1 MICYRFNSM
10 GDFVRTRSK
19 VWWGNYQHGNY
30 DEEEE
35 DDWEARR
42 ETGAACS
49 ASIASTDSDRGSSGS
64 PESHRSQDS
73 GFSDSD
79 GSPPNVGGVTIT
91 RIPRVTLTRAGKIHR
106 QKEEDDG
113 LSPSTPVASKT
124 VIMANESLVNND
136 NETLES
142 LKILQE
148 NDTNNNKTPVKGRV
162 MSQINKFEIMVTSIE
177 DKPQSLALKV
187 LNEEDSDIA
196 KQQNTNIPHVDS
208 KDVDGLQEETN
219 NKTDEIPIVDR
230 VHDSPD
236 DSSKSSSKIDSL
248 SFSNYSNE
256 YEQSTDGSISRFG
269 ERFKTQVEVADV
281 SSPKEANHGEERSVC
296 RGGRS
301 LPGSPMFRRDRM
313 RKSVFGYLDADDE
326 PRYQSAKKINNQENN
341 DSLDDKLRSL
351 HVYLTDAPFVR
362 SDSPQLNRSLENT
375 RISKSRMSP
384 ISHTRHPKAQNLNRS
399 FGGSES
405 LPYEINTEPLQTRL
419 NPPQTEESA
428 TVAERPLDVSSS
440 SSTNEFSKYLGKYS
454 SPNSSTWS
462 IPGPPAHASTPKSP
476 KTNCAKTP
484 RSSRKSQRLNF
495 DQKDEEGTATVCRPT
510 PTLGEGDPPLNQWL
524 KELKFMCDPECMT
537 TLQSKS
543 LSADLSQQITVMAA
557 VTTEAVRILQQ
568 QTKLISAEF
577 SKLYSGLRPARA
589 RGPLVQS
596 LVGHINEFM
605 QTCRTSKSDKQT
617 LTAACDKLKS
627 LAFSAS
633 PDRHSLTVETT
644 VLGNTFT
651 NSVDTLLY
659 KQIKVLMTVLD
670 EPNPP
675 AVTLA
680 GLSSL
685 TSLGLEGKHLS
696 QLIARCGGGIRSLLS
711 LCLDS
716 KSVAVRTA
724 ALRTLAT
731 VCCTTHTIRQL
742 EKAGGIDILTD
753 ILQDENRSE
762 TELTE
767 SVSVIVQI
775 TAPWIED
782 NHSVFGLTQQ
792 LTPLVS
798 SLTRMVSNTTDSTTL
813 LLCAA
818 ALSHLTQLEPQSI
831 WTMMANSTVGTLLLA
846 IRRQGPY
853 ASVFLREQAAGL
865 LANMAAVAEARTHL
879 TEHRAVVALL
889 CFLQV
894 RHSPLQHAAEISA
907 AERLQHKSAIALSRM
922 CTDQEVAAQVVEL
935 QGVQRLVKLC
945 REERER
951 NNSDGVLVACLAALR
966 KIVANCGSKSVEELN
981 ALELVEPRLLDSF
994 LIYSSRQESYV

>member
-1 MICYRFNSM
+1 M

-19 VWWGNYQHGNY
+19 VWWGNFQNGY
-30 DEEEE
+30 DEEE

-42 ETGAACS
+42 EGGAACS

-79 GSPPNVGGVTIT
+79 GSPPNVGGVAVA
-91 RIPRVTLTRAGKIHR
+91 RIPRVTLTRAGQR
-106 QKEEDDG
+106 RKEEDDG
-113 LSPSTPVASKT
+113 LSPGTPVASKT
-124 VIMANESLVNND
+124 VIMANESMVND
-136 NETLES
+136 DDEARLES
-142 LKILQE
+142 LKIRQE
-148 NDTNNNKTPVKGRV
+148 NDSNNNTTPVKGRV
-162 MSQINKFEIMVTSIE
+162 MNQINKFEIMVTSFE
-177 DKPQSLALKV
+177 DQPQSLALTV
-187 LNEEDSDIA
+187 LDDGSD
-196 KQQNTNIPHVDS
+196 NTEQPTAEIPQVDVVHT
-208 KDVDGLQEETN
+208 KDVVEETN
-219 NKTDEIPIVDR
+219 KSKDILSVEK

-236 DSSKSSSKIDSL
+236 DQSPTKLERDSL
-248 SFSNYSNE
+248 SLTD

-269 ERFKTQVEVADV
+269 ERFKTQVEVVDV
-281 SSPKEANHGEERSVC
+281 GSPKEEEDRSVS

-313 RKSVFGYLDADDE
+313 RKSVWGYHDDE
-326 PRYQSAKKINNQENN
+326 PKCQSKSIKN

-351 HVYLTDAPFVR
+351 HVYLTDAPFAR
-362 SDSPQLNRSLENT
+362 SDSPPAAQLNRSLENT

-405 LPYEINTEPLQTRL
+405 LPYEINVEPLQTRL
-419 NPPQTEESA
+419 TPQTEEA
-428 TVAERPLDVSSS
+428 TVPDKPLDISSS

-476 KTNCAKTP
+476 KTSCNKTP
-484 RSSRKSQRLNF
+484 RSSRKSQKLNF
-495 DQKDEEGTATVCRPT
+495 DQGDEEGATACRPT
-510 PTLGEGDPPLNQWL
+510 SLEGDPPLNQWL

-543 LSADLSQQITVMAA
+543 LSADLGQQMTVMAA
-557 VTTEAVRILQQ
+557 VTTEAVRTLQK
-568 QTKLISAEF
+568 QTKLISTEF
-577 SKLYSGLRPARA
+577 SKLYRQVDSGQLDHV
-589 RGPLVQS
+589 GPLVQS

-605 QTCRTSKSDKQT
+605 QTCKTSKSEKQA
-617 LTAACDKLKS
+617 LTSACEKLKN
-627 LAFSAS
+627 LAFSS
-633 PDRHSLTVETT
+633 SLDRHKLTVETT
-644 VLGNTFT
+644 ALGRTFT
-651 NSVDTLLY
+651 NCVDTLLY

-670 EPNPP
+670 DPNPP
-675 AVTLA
+675 VVTLA
-680 GLSSL
+680 ALSSL

-696 QLIARCGGGIRSLLS
+696 QLIARCGGGIRSLLT

-716 KSVAVRTA
+716 RSGAVRTA

-731 VCCTTHTIRQL
+731 VCCSTHTIRQL

-753 ILQDENRSE
+753 ILQDENRPE

-798 SLTRMVSNTTDSTTL
+798 SLTRMVSNTADSTTL

-831 WTMMANSTVGTLLLA
+831 WTMISNSTVGTLLLA

-865 LANMAAVAEARTHL
+865 LANMAAVPEARTHL
-879 TEHRAVVALL
+879 IEHRAVVALL

-894 RHSPLQHAAEISA
+894 RHSPLQHVAEISA